1 MLEVLTDAVYQEK
14 DIKSI
19 QTKKKEIKLP
29 LLSDGMTVYIENPN
43 ASTKKFLELISEFS
57 KVTRSKINIQ
67 KPIVFLYQSSEHMD
81 IRTKKILPFIIIQ
94 NKKVSTG
101 QDIQDFLC

>member
-1 MLEVLTDAVYQEK
+1 MLEVLTDAVCQEN

-29 LLSDGMTVYIENPN
+29 LSSDGMTVYIENPN

-57 KVTRSKINIQ
+57 KVTRYKINIQ
-67 KPIVFLYQSSEHMD
+67 KPIVLLYQSSEHMD
-81 IRTKKILPFIIIQ
+81 IKTQKILPFIIIQ
-94 NKKVSTG
+94 NKKISTG
-101 QDIQDFLC
+101 QNVQDLR